1 MAAVLTIN
9 VIGGVVVFGDPFGAE
24 KAIATV
30 LCIWGLSSYLYG
42 EYTKSKKKA
51 ADDDDQDKDDDA
63 LAGDND
69 DALKSL
75 TAGHEA
81 GGEAAE
87 TV

>member
-1 MAAVLTIN
+1 VLTAN
-9 VIGGVVVFGDPFGAE
+9 VIGGVLVFGDPFGAE
-24 KAIATV
+24 KAVATA
-30 LCIWGLSSYLYG
+30 LCVWGLSSYLYG

-51 ADDDDQDKDDDA
+51 AADDNDQDKDDDA
-63 LAGDND
+63 LAGDHD

-75 TAGHEA
+75 TAGREA